1 MVFKYFYFLH
11 ITSSQVES
19 LHRAAL
25 PFLCIQRVS
34 TSFKLSRKTKIAYLL
49 SVDSVGNLVDRKDE
63 CRKMSNL
70 VREFFRQT
78 FVIIRFPISRDCLCV
93 ILK

>member
-11 ITSSQVES
+11 VSSSQVES
-19 LHRAAL
+19 LHRASL
-25 PFLCIQRVS
+25 SFLCIQRVS

-70 VREFFRQT
+70 VREFFRHKFS
-78 FVIIRFPISRDCLCV
+78 FVFPSPV
-93 ILK
+93 IASV